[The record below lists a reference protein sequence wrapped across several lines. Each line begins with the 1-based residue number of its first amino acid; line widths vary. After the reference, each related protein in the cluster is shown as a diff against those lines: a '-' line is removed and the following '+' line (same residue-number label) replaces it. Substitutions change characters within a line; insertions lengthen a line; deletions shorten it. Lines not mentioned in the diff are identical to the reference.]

1 MPSIRFTQRGDPSGW
16 DPKGVAAFGHL
27 PRSSSPWN
35 EKTHLEEPRKPPDV
49 AEETSLL
56 VVLGMTPPCSSQP
69 QLLVT
74 WLPTAGA

>member
-1 MPSIRFTQRGDPSGW
+1 MPSTRFTQLGDPSGC

-35 EKTHLEEPRKPPDV
+35 EKTHLEEPRKPLDV

-56 VVLGMTPPCSSQP
+56 VVLGITPSCYSQP